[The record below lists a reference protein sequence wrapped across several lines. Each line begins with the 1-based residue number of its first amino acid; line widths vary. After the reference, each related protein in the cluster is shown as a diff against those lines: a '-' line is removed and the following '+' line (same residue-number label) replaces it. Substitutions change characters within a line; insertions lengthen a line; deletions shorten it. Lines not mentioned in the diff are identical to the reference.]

1 MTRLRQ
7 RKLYKVIKKRT
18 RADHRTKLYLIF
30 VNWLEIRKQ
39 KDRRRRK
46 KSEGRGR
53 QGRQKKEKTREE
65 KGRRVSKCPAPA

>member
-18 RADHRTKLYLIF
+18 RADHRTRLYLIF

-39 KDRRRRK
+39 KDRRRRRTLRK
-46 KSEGRGR
+46 LYKLARC
-53 QGRQKKEKTREE
+53 KELNLPLT
-65 KGRRVSKCPAPA
+65 A

>member
-18 RADHRTKLYLIF
+18 RADHRTRLYLIF

-39 KDRRRRK
+39 KDRRMRRTLRK
-46 KSEGRGR
+46 LYKVQRC
-53 QGRQKKEKTREE
+53 KELNLPLT
-65 KGRRVSKCPAPA
+65 A

>member
-18 RADHRTKLYLIF
+18 RADHRTRLYLLF

-46 KSEGRGR
+46 TL
-53 QGRQKKEKTREE
+53 KKLYKIKRCRELNL
-65 KGRRVSKCPAPA
+65 PLAA

>member
-18 RADHRTKLYLIF
+18 RADHRTRLYLIF

-46 KSEGRGR
+46 TL
-53 QGRQKKEKTREE
+53 KKLYKIRRCRELNIPL
-65 KGRRVSKCPAPA
+65 PA

>member
-1 MTRLRQ
+1 MTKLRQ

-18 RADHRTKLYLIF
+18 RADHRTRLYLIF

-46 KSEGRGR
+46 TL
-53 QGRQKKEKTREE
+53 KKLYKIRRCRELNL
-65 KGRRVSKCPAPA
+65 PLTA

>member
-46 KSEGRGR
+46 TL
-53 QGRQKKEKTREE
+53 KKLYKIRRCRELNL
-65 KGRRVSKCPAPA
+65 PLTA

>member
-18 RADHRTKLYLIF
+18 RADHRTKLYLLF

-39 KDRRRRK
+39 KDRRRRRTLRK
-46 KSEGRGR
+46 LYKVQRC
-53 QGRQKKEKTREE
+53 KELNLPLT
-65 KGRRVSKCPAPA
+65 A

>member
-18 RADHRTKLYLIF
+18 RADHRTRLYLIF

-46 KSEGRGR
+46 TL
-53 QGRQKKEKTREE
+53 KKLYKIKRCRELNL
-65 KGRRVSKCPAPA
+65 PLTA

>member
-18 RADHRTKLYLIF
+18 RADHRTRLYLIF

-39 KDRRRRK
+39 KDRRRRRTLRK
-46 KSEGRGR
+46 LYKVQRC
-53 QGRQKKEKTREE
+53 KELNLPLT
-65 KGRRVSKCPAPA
+65 A

>member
-1 MTRLRQ
+1 MTRLGQ

-18 RADHRTKLYLIF
+18 RADHRTRLYLIF

-46 KSEGRGR
+46 TL
-53 QGRQKKEKTREE
+53 KKLYKIKRCRELNI
-65 KGRRVSKCPAPA
+65 PLTA

>member
-1 MTRLRQ
+1 LTRLRQ

-18 RADHRTKLYLIF
+18 RADHRTRLYLIF

-46 KSEGRGR
+46 TL
-53 QGRQKKEKTREE
+53 KKLYKIKRCRELNI
-65 KGRRVSKCPAPA
+65 PLTA

>member
-18 RADHRTKLYLIF
+18 RADHRTRLYLLF

-46 KSEGRGR
+46 TL
-53 QGRQKKEKTREE
+53 KKLYKIRRCRELNL
-65 KGRRVSKCPAPA
+65 PLTA

>member
-18 RADHRTKLYLIF
+18 RADHRTRLYLIF
-30 VNWLEIRKQ
+30 VNSLEIRKQ

-46 KSEGRGR
+46 TL
-53 QGRQKKEKTREE
+53 KKLYKIRRCRELNI
-65 KGRRVSKCPAPA
+65 PLTA

>member
-18 RADHRTKLYLIF
+18 RADHRTRLYLIF

-46 KSEGRGR
+46 T
-53 QGRQKKEKTREE
+53 QKKLYIISRCKELNIRLT
-65 KGRRVSKCPAPA
+65 A

>member
-18 RADHRTKLYLIF
+18 RADHRTKLYLLF

-39 KDRRRRK
+39 KDRRRRRTLRK
-46 KSEGRGR
+46 LYKIQRC
-53 QGRQKKEKTREE
+53 RELNL
-65 KGRRVSKCPAPA
+65 PLAA

>member
-46 KSEGRGR
+46 TL
-53 QGRQKKEKTREE
+53 KKLYKIRRCRELNL
-65 KGRRVSKCPAPA
+65 P

>member
-18 RADHRTKLYLIF
+18 RADHRTRLYLLF

-39 KDRRRRK
+39 KDRRRRRTLRK
-46 KSEGRGR
+46 LYKIQRC
-53 QGRQKKEKTREE
+53 KELNLPLT
-65 KGRRVSKCPAPA
+65 A